1 MSDVLV
7 IGTQGISHRDDM
19 VLRALVRLLDG
30 GINIRARFS
39 EQLEECNVVFVPG
52 NWPYRFPAPCITV
65 GVKDPAKPDQ
75 SPDSA
80 CDLAVS
86 TPLRM
91 TNVIAVLQSATQRMH
106 NVSQFDPVKGL
117 RALFELLCERNRT
130 AERSRAVV
138 PMGSGQQIVVDFV
151 KQLVHTAMPMD
162 VLLSGAYTLGTPHR
176 VSPVE
181 EELIRSVPAYSL
193 RHLVWQLALRLAQ
206 AGAVAPSRA
215 GSYRLLRWP
224 DAVGLAAPGH
234 PRLAALWTNRA
245 LSLEQIDPRHQRRA
259 GCVCRLVPGGLFGPG
274 AGGGRIRWRGQ
285 RACTRRQ
292 LWLRRQQRHW
302 CRGGCQ
308 TATPG
313 CCRPAGLAQSP
324 ARTAQTMVMPSGAAP
339 SGPTRDL
346 KVVFTGPMGA
356 GKTTA
361 IRAISDS
368 AALSTDVPISGTEA
382 MAGKTMTTVGLDYG
396 ECSIDGQ
403 WVFKLFGTPGQDRFR
418 FMWDILGAGA
428 FGLIVLVDNSR
439 PDPIGDVEFYLEAF
453 EHHIPARRTVVGVG
467 RTDTHAAPGID
478 EYCRRLAEK
487 GLHPPVLEVDVRRDA
502 DVRLL
507 LSVLVSMAEVEHHE

>member
-245 LSLEQIDPRHQRRA
+245 LSLEQI
-259 GCVCRLVPGGLFGPG
+259 
-274 AGGGRIRWRGQ
+274 
-285 RACTRRQ
+285 
-292 LWLRRQQRHW
+292 
-302 CRGGCQ
+302 
-308 TATPG
+308 
-313 CCRPAGLAQSP
+313 
-324 ARTAQTMVMPSGAAP
+324 
-339 SGPTRDL
+339 
-346 KVVFTGPMGA
+346 
-356 GKTTA
+356 
-361 IRAISDS
+361 RAISG
-368 AALSTDVPISGTEA
+368 VP
-382 MAGKTMTTVGLDYG
+382 
-396 ECSIDGQ
+396 
-403 WVFKLFGTPGQDRFR
+403 
-418 FMWDILGAGA
+418 
-428 FGLIVLVDNSR
+428 
-439 PDPIGDVEFYLEAF
+439 
-453 EHHIPARRTVVGVG
+453 
-467 RTDTHAAPGID
+467 
-478 EYCRRLAEK
+478 AE
-487 GLHPPVLEVDVRRDA
+487 P
-502 DVRLL
+502 
-507 LSVLVSMAEVEHHE
+507 

>member
-39 EQLEECNVVFVPG
+39 EQLEECNVVFVPA

-65 GVKDPAKPDQ
+65 GVKDPAKPDP

-138 PMGSGQQIVVDFV
+138 PMGSGQQIVFDFV

-245 LSLEQIDPRHQRRA
+245 LSLEQI
-259 GCVCRLVPGGLFGPG
+259 
-274 AGGGRIRWRGQ
+274 
-285 RACTRRQ
+285 
-292 LWLRRQQRHW
+292 
-302 CRGGCQ
+302 
-308 TATPG
+308 
-313 CCRPAGLAQSP
+313 
-324 ARTAQTMVMPSGAAP
+324 
-339 SGPTRDL
+339 
-346 KVVFTGPMGA
+346 
-356 GKTTA
+356 
-361 IRAISDS
+361 RAISGVS
-368 AALSTDVPISGTEA
+368 AAS
-382 MAGKTMTTVGLDYG
+382 VG
-396 ECSIDGQ
+396 
-403 WVFKLFGTPGQDRFR
+403 WF
-418 FMWDILGAGA
+418 
-428 FGLIVLVDNSR
+428 
-439 PDPIGDVEFYLEAF
+439 LEACLALGLAVG
-453 EHHIPARRTVVGVG
+453 EYAGEGSEPAPADSHGSTG
-467 RTDTHAAPGID
+467 RSATGAAVAAKPQPPAAAAPPGWLSHLR
-478 EYCRRLAEK
+478 ERLK
-487 GLHPPVLEVDVRRDA
+487 LW
-502 DVRLL
+502 
-507 LSVLVSMAEVEHHE
+507 